1 MLNRLQLFRFEKGN
15 IIGDEDL
22 IAECPEYRTTVKC
35 VSLTGLVGKMKR
47 EDFMRL
53 EIQPYT
59 WNALTLNAKNK
70 EQAINKHLQLKNT
83 VETGIHTGVKIPP
96 AAAVSNTAP
105 TSPGRP
111 DVFTKSDGTQIINEK
126 FNNKHFHSNSTL
138 GGDMIQ
144 ERAKSQL
151 NNRASGAQTPGDI
164 GSPLR
169 ASSVQSTAMKINVA
183 SNNKL
188 SYNAMPV

>member
-1 MLNRLQLFRFEKGN
+1 
-15 IIGDEDL
+15 
-22 IAECPEYRTTVKC
+22 
-35 VSLTGLVGKMKR
+35 
-47 EDFMRL
+47 MRL

-83 VETGIHTGVKIPP
+83 VETGIHTGFKIPP

-111 DVFTKSDGTQIINEK
+111 GVFTKSDGTQIINEQ

-138 GGDMIQ
+138 GGDLIK

-151 NNRASGAQTPGDI
+151 NNRGSGA
-164 GSPLR
+164 
-169 ASSVQSTAMKINVA
+169 
-183 SNNKL
+183 
-188 SYNAMPV
+188 

>member
-1 MLNRLQLFRFEKGN
+1 
-15 IIGDEDL
+15 
-22 IAECPEYRTTVKC
+22 VKC

-83 VETGIHTGVKIPP
+83 VETGIHTGFKIPP

-111 DVFTKSDGTQIINEK
+111 GVFTKSDGTQIINEQ

-138 GGDMIQ
+138 GGDLIK

-151 NNRASGAQTPGDI
+151 NNRGSGA
-164 GSPLR
+164 
-169 ASSVQSTAMKINVA
+169 
-183 SNNKL
+183 
-188 SYNAMPV
+188 